1 MKAKPPYIWGMNHA
15 VYHAPYACHPDA
27 SRGRQHDEAE
37 SRTRTPYQRDRD
49 RILHCGAFRRLK
61 HKTQVFVAHVGDY
74 YRTRLTHSLE
84 VAQIGRSIARELGLD
99 EELTETLSLAH
110 DLGHTAFGH
119 AGEDALDAAM
129 QNFGGFDHNAQTL
142 RIVTKLEKRYISFD
156 GLNMTWETLEG
167 LVKHNGPLLHG
178 DTTLDALP
186 FALREHAAVQD
197 LGLDT
202 WPSLEAQ
209 VAALSDDI
217 AYNNHDIDDSL
228 RAGLITLDDLRQ
240 LPLTGEILEA
250 IDKTHGKIDE
260 KLVRHELVRE
270 MISLMIADLVAVVH
284 AGLKQDKI
292 ESADDVRQLGRAL
305 AVFSPEM
312 EAKHRAIKTFL
323 HARVYRHHTVNG
335 SMSKARRIMRDLFE
349 LYLAEPEVLPEDWR
363 GAALDGDTKQAAR
376 IICDYMAGMTDRF
389 AMEEHRRLFDI
400 SDTMI

>member
-1 MKAKPPYIWGMNHA
+1 MNHA

-27 SRGRQHDEAE
+27 TRGRQHDEGE
-37 SRTRTPYQRDRD
+37 SKTRTPYQRDRD

-129 QNFGGFDHNAQTL
+129 QPFGGFDHNAQTL
-142 RIVTKLEKRYISFD
+142 RIVTKLEKRYIPFD

-167 LVKHNGPLLHG
+167 LVKHNGPLLAKG
-178 DTTLDALP
+178 DSIDGLP
-186 FALREHAAVQD
+186 FALREHANVQD
-197 LGLDT
+197 LQLES

-217 AYNNHDIDDSL
+217 AYNNHDIDDSI

-240 LPLTGEILEA
+240 LPLTGDILA
-250 IDKTHGKIDE
+250 DIDKTHGKIDE

-270 MISLMIADLVAVVH
+270 MISVMIADLVGVVRD
-284 AGLKQDKI
+284 GLEKDKV
-292 ESADDVRQLGRAL
+292 ETADDVRQMGRAL
-305 AVFSPEM
+305 AVFSPQM
-312 EAKHRAIKTFL
+312 EAKHREIKAFL
-323 HARVYRHHTVNG
+323 YERVYRHHTVNG
-335 SMSKARRIMRDLFE
+335 SMSKARRIMRDLFD
-349 LYLAEPEVLPEDWR
+349 LYLAEPEVLTEEWR
-363 GAALDGDTKQAAR
+363 GAALSGDETMKAR

>member
-1 MKAKPPYIWGMNHA
+1 MTHA
-15 VYHAPYACHPDA
+15 VYHAPYACHSDA
-27 SRGRQHDEAE
+27 SRGRQHNEPE
-37 SRTRTPYQRDRD
+37 SKTRTPYQRDRD

-119 AGEDALDAAM
+119 AGEDALDEAM
-129 QNFGGFDHNAQTL
+129 QPFGGFDHNAQTL
-142 RIVTKLEKRYISFD
+142 RIVSKLEKRYIQFD

-167 LVKHNGPLLHG
+167 LVKHNGPLLGKG
-178 DTTLDALP
+178 DSIEGLP

-197 LGLDT
+197 LQLES

-217 AYNNHDIDDSL
+217 AYNNHDIDDSI

-240 LPLTGEILEA
+240 LPLTGDILA
-250 IDKTHGKIDE
+250 DIDKTHGKIDE

-270 MISLMIADLVAVVH
+270 MISVMIADLVGVVRD
-284 AGLKQDKI
+284 GLEKDKVKT
-292 ESADDVRQLGRAL
+292 ADDVRQLGRAL

-312 EAKHRAIKTFL
+312 EVKHREIKSFL
-323 HARVYRHHTVNG
+323 HDRVYRHHTVNG
-335 SMSKARRIMRDLFE
+335 SMSKARRIMRDLFD
-349 LYLAEPEVLPEDWR
+349 LYLAEPEVLPEEWR
-363 GAALDGDTKQAAR
+363 GAALDGDETTKAR

>member
-1 MKAKPPYIWGMNHA
+1 MNHA

-27 SRGRQHDEAE
+27 SRGRQHNEPE
-37 SRTRTPYQRDRD
+37 SKTRTPYQRDRD

-129 QNFGGFDHNAQTL
+129 QPFGGFDHNAQTL
-142 RIVTKLEKRYISFD
+142 RIVSKLEKRYIQFD

-167 LVKHNGPLLHG
+167 LVKHNGPLLG
-178 DTTLDALP
+178 KGKSIDGLP

-197 LGLDT
+197 LQLES

-217 AYNNHDIDDSL
+217 AYNNHDIDDSI

-240 LPLTGEILEA
+240 LPLTGDILA
-250 IDKTHGKIDE
+250 DIDKTHGKIDE

-270 MISLMIADLVAVVH
+270 MISVMIADLVSVVRD
-284 AGLKQDKI
+284 GLEKDKL
-292 ESADDVRQLGRAL
+292 ETADDVRQLGRAL

-312 EAKHRAIKTFL
+312 EAKHREIKEFL

-335 SMSKARRIMRDLFE
+335 SMSKARRIMRDLFD
-349 LYLAEPEVLPEDWR
+349 LYLAEPEVLPEEWR
-363 GAALDGDTKQAAR
+363 GAALDGDEATKAR

>member
-1 MKAKPPYIWGMNHA
+1 MTHA
-15 VYHAPYACHPDA
+15 VYHAPYACQPDA
-27 SRGRQHDEAE
+27 TRGRQFDEME
-37 SRTRTPYQRDRD
+37 SKTRTPYQRDRD

-129 QNFGGFDHNAQTL
+129 QPFGGFDHNAQTL
-142 RIVTKLEKRYISFD
+142 RIVTKLEKRYIPFD
-156 GLNMTWETLEG
+156 GLNMTWESLEG
-167 LVKHNGPLLHG
+167 LVKHNGPLLTDG
-178 DTTLDALP
+178 KTIDDLP
-186 FALREHAAVQD
+186 FALREHAAGQD
-197 LGLDT
+197 LQLDSF
-202 WPSLEAQ
+202 PSLEAQ

-217 AYNNHDIDDSL
+217 AYNNHDIDDSI

-240 LPLTGEILEA
+240 LPLTGDILAA

-270 MISLMIADLVAVVH
+270 MISVMIGDLVGVVRD
-284 AGLKQDKI
+284 GLAKDKI
-292 ESADDVRQLGRAL
+292 ETADDVRQLGRAL

-312 EAKHRAIKTFL
+312 EAKHREIKAFL
-323 HARVYRHHTVNG
+323 YKRVYRHHTVNG

-349 LYLAEPEVLPEDWR
+349 LYLGEPEVLPEDWR
-363 GAALDGDTKQAAR
+363 LMAMQGEDEEKAR

>member
-1 MKAKPPYIWGMNHA
+1 MTYA

-27 SRGRQHDEAE
+27 SRGRQHNEPE
-37 SRTRTPYQRDRD
+37 SKTRTPYQRDRD

-84 VAQIGRSIARELGLD
+84 VAQIGRSVARELGLD

-129 QNFGGFDHNAQTL
+129 QPFGGFDHNAQTL
-142 RIVTKLEKRYISFD
+142 RIVTKLEKRYIQFD

-167 LVKHNGPLLHG
+167 LVKHNGPLLG
-178 DTTLDALP
+178 KGESINDLP
-186 FALREHAAVQD
+186 FALREHAATQD
-197 LGLDT
+197 LQLES

-217 AYNNHDIDDSL
+217 AYNNHDIDDSI

-240 LPLTGEILEA
+240 LPLTGDILTEI
-250 IDKTHGKIDE
+250 DNTHGKIDE

-270 MISLMIADLVAVVH
+270 MISAMIADLVGEVRD
-284 AGLKQDKI
+284 GLEKDKL
-292 ESADDVRQLGRAL
+292 ETADDVRQLGRAL

-312 EAKHRAIKTFL
+312 EVKHREIKSFL
-323 HARVYRHHTVNG
+323 YDRVYRHHTVNG
-335 SMSKARRIMRDLFE
+335 SMSKAQRIMRDLFD
-349 LYLAEPEVLPEDWR
+349 LYLAEPEVLPEEWR
-363 GAALDGDTKQAAR
+363 GAALDGDETLKAR

>member
-1 MKAKPPYIWGMNHA
+1 MTHA

-27 SRGRQHDEAE
+27 SRGRQHNEPE
-37 SRTRTPYQRDRD
+37 SKTRTPYQRDRD

-119 AGEDALDAAM
+119 AGEDALDEAM
-129 QNFGGFDHNAQTL
+129 QPFGGFDHNAQTL
-142 RIVTKLEKRYISFD
+142 RIVSKLEKRYIQFD

-167 LVKHNGPLLHG
+167 PVKHNGPLLGKG
-178 DTTLDALP
+178 DSIEGLP

-197 LGLDT
+197 LQLES

-217 AYNNHDIDDSL
+217 AYNNHDIDDSI

-240 LPLTGEILEA
+240 LPLTGDILA
-250 IDKTHGKIDE
+250 DIDKTHGKIDE

-270 MISLMIADLVAVVH
+270 MISVMIADLVGVVRD
-284 AGLKQDKI
+284 GLEKDKI
-292 ESADDVRQLGRAL
+292 ETADDVRRLGRAL

-312 EAKHRAIKTFL
+312 EVKHREIKSFL
-323 HARVYRHHTVNG
+323 HDRVYRHHTVNG
-335 SMSKARRIMRDLFE
+335 SMSKARRIMRDLYD
-349 LYLAEPEVLPEDWR
+349 LYLAEPEVLPEEWR
-363 GAALDGDTKQAAR
+363 GAALDGDETTKAR

>member
-1 MKAKPPYIWGMNHA
+1 MTHA
-15 VYHAPYACHPDA
+15 VYHAPYACQPEA
-27 SRGRQHDEAE
+27 TRGRQFDESE
-37 SRTRTPYQRDRD
+37 SKTRTPYQRDRD

-129 QNFGGFDHNAQTL
+129 QPFGGFDHNAQTL
-142 RIVTKLEKRYISFD
+142 RIVTKLEKRYIPFD

-167 LVKHNGPLLHG
+167 LVKHNGPLLTDG
-178 DTTLDALP
+178 QSLDDLP
-186 FALREHAAVQD
+186 FALREHAAQQD
-197 LGLDT
+197 LHLDSF
-202 WPSLEAQ
+202 PSLEAQ

-217 AYNNHDIDDSL
+217 AYNNHDIDDSI

-240 LPLTGEILEA
+240 LPLTGDILRDIEA
-250 IDKTHGKIDE
+250 AHGKIDE

-270 MISLMIADLVAVVH
+270 MISIMIADLVAVVRD
-284 AGLKQDKI
+284 GLEKDKI
-292 ESADDVRQLGRAL
+292 ETADDVRQLGRAL

-312 EAKHRAIKTFL
+312 EAKHREIKQFL
-323 HARVYRHHTVNG
+323 YKRVYRHHTVNG
-335 SMSKARRIMRDLFE
+335 SMSKARRIMRDLFD

-363 GAALDGDTKQAAR
+363 GMAMQDDETTKAR

>member
-1 MKAKPPYIWGMNHA
+1 MNHA

-27 SRGRQHDEAE
+27 SRGRQHNEPE
-37 SRTRTPYQRDRD
+37 SKTRTPYQRDRD

-129 QNFGGFDHNAQTL
+129 QPFGGFDHNAQTL
-142 RIVTKLEKRYISFD
+142 RIVSKLEKRYIQFD

-167 LVKHNGPLLHG
+167 LVKHNGPLLG
-178 DTTLDALP
+178 KGESIEGCR
-186 FALREHAAVQD
+186 LRLESTRRCRICSLKA
-197 LGLDT
+197 GLI
-202 WPSLEAQ
+202 EAQ

-217 AYNNHDIDDSL
+217 AYNNHDIDDSI

-240 LPLTGEILEA
+240 LPLTGDILA
-250 IDKTHGKIDE
+250 DIDKTHGKIDE

-270 MISLMIADLVAVVH
+270 MISVMIADLVGVVRD
-284 AGLKQDKI
+284 GLKKTSWKRLMMCASWAAHWRCFRRKWKPSI
-292 ESADDVRQLGRAL
+292 
-305 AVFSPEM
+305 
-312 EAKHRAIKTFL
+312 AK
-323 HARVYRHHTVNG
+323 
-335 SMSKARRIMRDLFE
+335 
-349 LYLAEPEVLPEDWR
+349 
-363 GAALDGDTKQAAR
+363 
-376 IICDYMAGMTDRF
+376 
-389 AMEEHRRLFDI
+389 
-400 SDTMI
+400 